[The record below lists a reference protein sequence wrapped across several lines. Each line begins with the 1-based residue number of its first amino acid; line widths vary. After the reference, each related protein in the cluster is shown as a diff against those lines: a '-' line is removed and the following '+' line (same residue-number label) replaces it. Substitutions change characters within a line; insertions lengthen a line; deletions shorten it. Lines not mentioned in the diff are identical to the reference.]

1 MKIGIMGG
9 TFNPIHNGHLMLAK
23 TAKEQFGLD
32 KVWFMPNR
40 IPPHKEIDD
49 TNEMT
54 KHRVKMVELAIK
66 PYEDFVLQPYEIE
79 HTEVSY
85 SYKTLEYFKETYPMD
100 TFYFIIGADSLF
112 AFERW
117 VNPQRIADCCVL
129 VAAVR
134 DGKQKEDILEQI
146 VYLNEKFHADIRF
159 LNMPSIDISSTDIR
173 SLAEDDEKLLAYVP
187 QDVAE
192 YIKEHQLFQGED

>member
-49 TNEMT
+49 RNEMT

-112 AFERW
+112 AFELW
-117 VNPQRIADCCVL
+117 VNPQRIADCCVIL
-129 VAAVR
+129 AAVR

-146 VYLNEKFHADIRF
+146 TYLNAKFHADIRF

-173 SLAEDDEKLLAYVP
+173 ALAEDYEKMLTCVP
-187 QDVAE
+187 QDVAN
-192 YIKEHQLFQGED
+192 YIKEHHLFQGED

>member
-49 TNEMT
+49 RNEMT
-54 KHRVKMVELAIK
+54 NHRVKMVELAIAS
-66 PYEDFVLQPYEIE
+66 YEDFVLQPYEIE

-85 SYKTLEYFKETYPMD
+85 SYKTLEYFKETYPKD

-117 VNPQRIADCCVL
+117 VNPQRIVDCCVIL
-129 VAAVR
+129 AAVR

-146 VYLNEKFHADIRF
+146 TYLNAKFHADIRF

-187 QDVAE
+187 QDVAN

>member
-146 VYLNEKFHADIRF
+146 VYLNAKFHADIRF

-187 QDVAE
+187 QDVAG

>member
-40 IPPHKEIDD
+40 IPPHKEIND

-54 KHRVKMVELAIK
+54 KHRVKMVELAIA

-85 SYKTLEYFKETYPMD
+85 SYKTLEYFKETYPKDM
-100 TFYFIIGADSLF
+100 FYFIIGADSLF
-112 AFERW
+112 AFENW
-117 VNPQRIADCCVL
+117 VNPQRIADCCVML
-129 VAAVR
+129 AAIR
-134 DGKQKEDILEQI
+134 DGKQKKDILEQI
-146 VYLNEKFHADIRF
+146 AYLNEKFHADIRF
-159 LNMPSIDISSTDIR
+159 LNMPSIEVSSTDIR
-173 SLAEDDEKLLAYVP
+173 SCATDFEKLLAYAP
-187 QDVAE
+187 PDVAK
-192 YIKEHQLFQGED
+192 YIKEHQLFQGKN

>member
-134 DGKQKEDILEQI
+134 DGKQTEDILEQI

-173 SLAEDDEKLLAYVP
+173 SLAEDDEKLLTYVP